1 MPAHQFVCKGVVHN
15 QLAPAAVDA
24 FDDTLAS
31 TADAFSPSRVL
42 GLASGCLEEIW
53 MYSVSHAYPAWI
65 VFGVTR
71 DEETGV
77 VRGDGPGGMQHHD
90 EIRAVRKDQRRYRVC
105 RCGW

>member
-15 QLAPAAVDA
+15 QLTPAAVDA

-31 TADAFSPSRVL
+31 TADAFSRA
-42 GLASGCLEEIW
+42 ASGSLEEIW
-53 MYSVSHAYPAWI
+53 MYSVSRAYPAWI

-77 VRGDGPGGMQHHD
+77 VRGDSTGGMQHHD

-105 RCGW
+105 RCGWWT